1 MMQYYIYKITNT
13 LNGKCYI
20 GQHKVPKYPEN
31 FRRYLGGGIAIQD
44 AIKKYGKDVF
54 EKEIV
59 EYIDDDE
66 KHQKVSEREIYYI
79 KFFNTMIPNGYNISP
94 GGEGGATPESCRKSA
109 ITRKQRGYR
118 HSIDTKRR
126 ISMSN
131 AGKPKSAEHKKHLS
145 EHHRFK
151 QAHQIIF
158 EDGREPIVT
167 VESVQNISKRYGVGT
182 RSLIRAS
189 MRNVFIKG
197 IKLPEYQNDAWELH
211 WTISKYGL
219 FRDPITRELRDYRG
233 MVGAIRFHTSYD
245 HTYDGYKLW
254 DLFETF
260 TEDYLCKHNI
270 SNEQVK
276 ELKQSELYR
285 KVTELKIT

>member
-1 MMQYYIYKITNT
+1 
-13 LNGKCYI
+13 
-20 GQHKVPKYPEN
+20 
-31 FRRYLGGGIAIQD
+31 
-44 AIKKYGKDVF
+44 
-54 EKEIV
+54 
-59 EYIDDDE
+59 
-66 KHQKVSEREIYYI
+66 
-79 KFFNTMIPNGYNISP
+79 
-94 GGEGGATPESCRKSA
+94 
-109 ITRKQRGYR
+109 
-118 HSIDTKRR
+118 
-126 ISMSN
+126 
-131 AGKPKSAEHKKHLS
+131 
-145 EHHRFK
+145 
-151 QAHQIIF
+151 
-158 EDGREPIVT
+158 
-167 VESVQNISKRYGVGT
+167 
-182 RSLIRAS
+182 

-197 IKLPEYQNDAWELH
+197 IKLPEYQNDAWELQ